1 MTTKKNKQNYVKPS
15 VMVVELM
22 EPATLLLEASQVD
35 GNSGGNNNVTMDVE
49 YTDNNDWNDFVTP

>member
-22 EPATLLLEASQVD
+22 EPATLLQASAKIVTE
-35 GNSGGNNNVTMDVE
+35 SNNAEVSVNYE
-49 YTDNNDWNDFVTP
+49 EESWGTPVFE

>member
-22 EPATLLLEASQVD
+22 EPATLLLEASVEVKPDSNNATMSVD
-35 GNSGGNNNVTMDVE
+35 YVE
-49 YTDNNDWNDFVTP
+49 DNTWFELGS